1 MSREERANARSLQL
15 NPEPSFPASQLKPR
29 KERAIKLKC
38 KWENCHK
45 NESSVF
51 FNKPSQLCNKHWHQT
66 VTPSTTPDASLKAL
80 KIALKVFLPDKFH
93 NKIERCCHQP
103 RNYLS
108 LFDKGKQDHASLLGI
123 VIGHIAD
130 QT

>member
-1 MSREERANARSLQL
+1 MSREERANTRRLQL
-15 NPEPSFPASQLKPR
+15 NPEPSAPAYQLKPI

-66 VTPSTTPDASLKAL
+66 VTPSTTPDPSATVFVE
-80 KIALKVFLPDKFH
+80 ALKVFLPTEIH
-93 NKIERCCHQP
+93 SKIPPCNRTM
-103 RNYLS
+103 NYSGVVNRMIGYGYLIIDDDNMLS
-108 LFDKGKQDHASLLGI
+108 S
-123 VIGHIAD
+123 
-130 QT
+130 